1 MRWQGN
7 SKRKSTSGR
16 LIRARGKRKFEIG
29 RDAADTRAGK
39 NIKKVIKC
47 FGGNK
52 KYRLLQTDTVN
63 VTDKKNNTTRKATI
77 ETVTEN
83 QANQYYVRRD
93 VMTKGA
99 VIKTSIGQA
108 KVTNKPGQDGIV
120 NAVLV
125 E

>member
-7 SKRKSTSGR
+7 SKRKFTSGR

>member
-29 RDAADTRAGK
+29 RDAADTHAGK

-52 KYRLLQTDTVN
+52 KYRLLQTDIVN
-63 VTDKKNNTTRKATI
+63 VTDKKNNTTRTATI

-83 QANQYYVRRD
+83 QANQHYVRRD